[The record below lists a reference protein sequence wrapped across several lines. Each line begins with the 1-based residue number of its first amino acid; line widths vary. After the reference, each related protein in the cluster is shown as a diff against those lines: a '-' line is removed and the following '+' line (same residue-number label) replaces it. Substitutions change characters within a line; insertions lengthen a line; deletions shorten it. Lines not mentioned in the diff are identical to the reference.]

1 MERIEYVPWKRRLE
15 SGNVVEGPPEESAAV
30 DVFRPG
36 KLGANIPFEV
46 PFNDNVSYQNGG
58 LLCRAC
64 KRLLAPRKAMLPF
77 SGCAGA
83 LPRPVHGLDEA

>member
-1 MERIEYVPWKRRLE
+1 VERIEYVPWKRRLE

-46 PFNDNVSYQNGG
+46 PFNDTFLIKTADFCVERVRG
-58 LLCRAC
+58 
-64 KRLLAPRKAMLPF
+64 F
-77 SGCAGA
+77 
-83 LPRPVHGLDEA
+83 